1 METFKISEH
10 QQIIINDDNIT
21 CLRTDVFSEEYKK
34 QIFLFGELKRVVYK
48 SQGINWMTSLI
59 GSIVIFIV
67 TFSDDIAIQ
76 GENAK
81 IVLLFRKSSRYLD
94 TGELSTKEIKI
105 VVSKINSAIKKWRKI
120 PIMA

>member
-1 METFKISEH
+1 M
-10 QQIIINDDNIT
+10 
-21 CLRTDVFSEEYKK
+21 FSEEYKK